1 MKMDKPMTGEEQRI
15 ILKYANEVKDEMQN
29 IIYGIRDEED
39 LEELTNYVEM
49 AEQNLRKL
57 ERAVY
62 KPVI

>member
-1 MKMDKPMTGEEQRI
+1 MTVEEQRI

-39 LEELTNYVEM
+39 LEELMDYFEM

-57 ERAVY
+57 EFAIY
-62 KPVI
+62 NTQKQY

>member
-1 MKMDKPMTGEEQRI
+1 MDKPMTVEEQRI

>member
-1 MKMDKPMTGEEQRI
+1 MDKPMTGEEQRI

>member
-1 MKMDKPMTGEEQRI
+1 MTVEEQRI

>member
-1 MKMDKPMTGEEQRI
+1 
-15 ILKYANEVKDEMQN
+15 MQN